1 MLIEYTMTNNKA
13 YFIEYLSRDN
23 LHDAAEGR
31 QTHTHTHT
39 QAIIKVTLKIKPT
52 NPIAY
57 IIR

>member
-31 QTHTHTHT
+31 QTHTHTYASDNKSYT
-39 QAIIKVTLKIKPT
+39 Q
-52 NPIAY
+52 N
-57 IIR
+57 